1 MAAERDATLRDEYKL
16 KFEYGFRE
24 KAKAA
29 KLRGGKGPKERREKK
44 EKRMINVGGGGGGH
58 GDPKKKKVKS
68 KRPKMINVNDKDGE
82 EEVVEEKKVVSKM
95 DLGALLAGPSNASG
109 GAAPISLADRMKML
123 QKGKD
128 PEQLKKEA
136 E

>member
-16 KFEYGFRE
+16 KSEYGFRE

-29 KLRGGKGPKERREKK
+29 KLRGGKGPKEKREKK

-58 GDPKKKKVKS
+58 GDPKKKVKS
-68 KRPKMINVNDKDGE
+68 KRPRMINVNDKGDE

-95 DLGALLAGPSNASG
+95 DLNALLAGPSKAPG
-109 GAAPISLADRMKML
+109 GGAPISLADRMKML
-123 QKGKD
+123 
-128 PEQLKKEA
+128 
-136 E
+136 